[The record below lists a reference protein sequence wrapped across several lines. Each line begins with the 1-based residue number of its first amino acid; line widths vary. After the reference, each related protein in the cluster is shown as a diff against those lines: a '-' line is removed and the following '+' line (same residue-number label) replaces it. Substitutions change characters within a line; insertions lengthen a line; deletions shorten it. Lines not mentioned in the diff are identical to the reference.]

1 MLILPSMKCSGMM
14 KGIRCVLPSDF
25 YEARPMNLPMPSGC
39 IRACLMMLLAIAAL
53 PGFAQTAFVYRFD
66 TRPPQEIFA
75 TGFAPRGTN
84 LDLMDRLTRRYMRS
98 RGTDNSGL
106 IATTA
111 DSHVALQIA
120 GIYMAQR
127 GLVQGYIYRIR
138 ADQNFYSANLSLRDL
153 RQRRLS
159 AGTDTSDIDEVI
171 EDFGWEQTYVS
182 DRAITADM
190 IIAVDSLMS
199 TGTPPLP
206 GAIRASTDLDFSRRN
221 PHYVSRDTY
230 ANPGAYPMPGPAP
243 RGPSLCPTP
252 RPSSDDSAQGGVG
265 PNCEDDV
272 FAIASPGGY
281 LSLGGFPDCLPPR
294 DKRSTPF
301 VDCQMLPVVNLSMR
315 RRVLRVLL
323 ADSE

>member
-1 MLILPSMKCSGMM
+1 MTLLAVVALPSM
-14 KGIRCVLPSDF
+14 
-25 YEARPMNLPMPSGC
+25 AR
-39 IRACLMMLLAIAAL
+39 
-53 PGFAQTAFVYRFD
+53 TTFVYRFD

-98 RGTDNSGL
+98 RGTGNSGL

-120 GIYMAQR
+120 GIHMAQR
-127 GLVQGYIYRIR
+127 GLTQGYIYRIR
-138 ADQNFYSANLSLRDL
+138 ADQHFYSAGLSLRDL

-159 AGTDTSDIDEVI
+159 AGMDTSDIDEVI

-190 IIAVDSLMS
+190 IVAVDSAMS

-221 PHYVSRDTY
+221 PHYVNRDTY
-230 ANPGAYPMPGPAP
+230 ANPAPYPMPGPAP
-243 RGPSLCPTP
+243 RGPSLCPNP
-252 RPSSDDSAQGGVG
+252 QPPGDDSAQGALG

-294 DKRSTPF
+294 DKRSIPS
-301 VDCQMLPVVNLSMR
+301 VDCQALPTVNLSKR
-315 RRVLRVLL
+315 RRVLRILL
-323 ADSE
+323 ADSEWSGQGSGRAHDEL